1 MPQSKYDLLHY
12 DGSGII
18 ADAKER
24 SLVADIEIAA
34 AVGISQEKVKNVR
47 CSATL
52 LAQIEMIPTWIRGLS
67 SLGEAHGSGDM
78 YYAFIRKVNKEMDL
92 LAKVDLHK
100 IQNEIKS
107 FGSKLNAKVKINAN
121 KARKFNNA
129 AGGNGLVVLYFNAIR
144 KFTQSAI
151 MLADVSVISI
161 TTKQTNVE
169 LTIPAGSVLTIDM
182 QNFTAYLDGKNVYK
196 NVSGEWFAISRD
208 TLSLLIDAASGSGLV
223 GTMEYVER
231 YL

>member
-12 DGSGII
+12 DGSGIV
-18 ADAKER
+18 ADVRER
-24 SLVADIEIAA
+24 SLIVDVEIAA

-47 CSATL
+47 CSAIL
-52 LAQIEMIPTWIRGLS
+52 LAQIEMVPTWIRGLS
-67 SLGEAHGSGDM
+67 SLGEAHGTSDM
-78 YYAFIRKVNKEMDL
+78 YYAFIREVKEEMDL
-92 LAKVDLHK
+92 FAKVDLHK
-100 IQNEIKS
+100 IQNEVKS
-107 FGSKLNAKVKINAN
+107 FGIKLNAKVKINAN
-121 KARKFNNA
+121 KARKVNNA
-129 AGGNGLVVLYFNAIR
+129 ASGNGLVVLYFNAIR

-161 TTKQTNVE
+161 ATKQTNIE
-169 LTIPAGSVLTIDM
+169 LTIPAGGVLIIDM

>member
-12 DGSGII
+12 DGSGIV
-18 ADAKER
+18 AGVRER
-24 SLVADIEIAA
+24 ALVADIEIAA
-34 AVGISQEKVKNVR
+34 AVGIAQEKVKNVR

-107 FGSKLNAKVKINAN
+107 FGIELNAKAKINAN
-121 KARKFNNA
+121 KARKINNA

-161 TTKQTNVE
+161 ATKQTNIE
-169 LTIPAGSVLTIDM
+169 ITIPAGSVLIIDM

-208 TLSLLIDAASGSGLV
+208 TLSLLIDAASGSGLA

>member
-12 DGSGII
+12 DGSGIV
-18 ADAKER
+18 AGVRER
-24 SLVADIEIAA
+24 SLVVDIEIAA
-34 AVGISQEKVKNVR
+34 AVGISQEKVKRAR

-52 LAQIEMIPTWIRGLS
+52 LAQIEMVPTWIRGLS
-67 SLGEAHGSGDM
+67 SLGEAHGSSDM
-78 YYAFIRKVNKEMDL
+78 YYAFIRKVNEEMDL
-92 LAKVDLHK
+92 LAKVDLYK

-107 FGSKLNAKVKINAN
+107 FGIELNTKAKINAN

>member
-1 MPQSKYDLLHY
+1 
-12 DGSGII
+12 
-18 ADAKER
+18 
-24 SLVADIEIAA
+24 
-34 AVGISQEKVKNVR
+34 
-47 CSATL
+47 
-52 LAQIEMIPTWIRGLS
+52 MIPTWIRGLS

-107 FGSKLNAKVKINAN
+107 FGIELNAKAKINAN
-121 KARKFNNA
+121 KARKINSMA
-129 AGGNGLVVLYFNAIR
+129 DGNGVVVLYFNAFR

-169 LTIPAGSVLTIDM
+169 LTITAGSVLTIDM

>member
-12 DGSGII
+12 DGSGIV
-18 ADAKER
+18 AGVRER
-24 SLVADIEIAA
+24 ALVVDIEIAA
-34 AVGISQEKVKNVR
+34 AVGIAQEKVKNVR

-100 IQNEIKS
+100 IQNEIKN
-107 FGSKLNAKVKINAN
+107 FGVELNAKAKMNAN
-121 KARKFNNA
+121 KARKINNVA
-129 AGGNGLVVLYFNAIR
+129 SGNGLVVLYFNAIR

-161 TTKQTNVE
+161 ITKQTNIE
-169 LTIPAGSVLTIDM
+169 LTIPAGSVLIIDM

-208 TLSLLIDAASGSGLV
+208 TLSLLIDAASGSGLA

>member
-12 DGSGII
+12 DGSGIV
-18 ADAKER
+18 AGVRER
-24 SLVADIEIAA
+24 ALVVDIEIAA
-34 AVGISQEKVKNVR
+34 AVGIAQEKVKNVR

-107 FGSKLNAKVKINAN
+107 FGIELNAKAKINAN

-129 AGGNGLVVLYFNAIR
+129 AGGNGLVVVYFNAIR

>member
-12 DGSGII
+12 DGSGIV
-18 ADAKER
+18 AGVRER
-24 SLVADIEIAA
+24 ALVADIEIAA
-34 AVGISQEKVKNVR
+34 AVGIAQEKVKNVR

-169 LTIPAGSVLTIDM
+169 LTIPAGSVLIIDM

-208 TLSLLIDAASGSGLV
+208 TLSLLIDAASGSGLA

>member
-12 DGSGII
+12 DGSGIV
-18 ADAKER
+18 AGVRER
-24 SLVADIEIAA
+24 ALVVDIEIAA
-34 AVGISQEKVKNVR
+34 AVGIAQEKVKNVR

-107 FGSKLNAKVKINAN
+107 FGIELNTKAKINAN

-161 TTKQTNVE
+161 TTKQTNIE
-169 LTIPAGSVLTIDM
+169 ITIPAGSVLIIDM

-196 NVSGEWFAISRD
+196 NISGEWFAISRD

>member
-78 YYAFIRKVNKEMDL
+78 YYAFIRKINKEMDL

-129 AGGNGLVVLYFNAIR
+129 AGGNGLVVLYFNVIR
-144 KFTQSAI
+144 KFIQSAI

-161 TTKQTNVE
+161 TTKQTNIE
-169 LTIPAGSVLTIDM
+169 LTIPAGSVLIIDM

>member
-12 DGSGII
+12 DGSGIV
-18 ADAKER
+18 ASVRER
-24 SLVADIEIAA
+24 ALVADIEIAA
-34 AVGISQEKVKNVR
+34 AVGIAQEKVKNVR

-92 LAKVDLHK
+92 LAKVDLYK

-107 FGSKLNAKVKINAN
+107 FGIELNAKAKINAN
-121 KARKFNNA
+121 KARKINNA

-208 TLSLLIDAASGSGLV
+208 TLSLLIDAASGSGLA

>member
-24 SLVADIEIAA
+24 SLVVDIEIAA
-34 AVGISQEKVKNVR
+34 AVGIAQEKVKNVR

-100 IQNEIKS
+100 IQSEIKS
-107 FGSKLNAKVKINAN
+107 FGIELNAKAKINAN

-161 TTKQTNVE
+161 TTKQTNIE
-169 LTIPAGSVLTIDM
+169 LTIPAGSVLIIDM

-208 TLSLLIDAASGSGLV
+208 TLSLLIDAASGSGLA

>member
-78 YYAFIRKVNKEMDL
+78 YYAFIRKINKEMDL

-129 AGGNGLVVLYFNAIR
+129 AGGNGLVVLYFNVIR
-144 KFTQSAI
+144 KFIQSAI

>member
-12 DGSGII
+12 DGSGIV
-18 ADAKER
+18 AGVRER
-24 SLVADIEIAA
+24 ALVADIEIAA
-34 AVGISQEKVKNVR
+34 AVGIAQEKVKNVR

-52 LAQIEMIPTWIRGLS
+52 LAQIEMIPTWIRSLS

-78 YYAFIRKVNKEMDL
+78 YYAFIRKINKEMDL

-121 KARKFNNA
+121 KARKINNL

-161 TTKQTNVE
+161 ITKQTNIE
-169 LTIPAGSVLTIDM
+169 LTIPAGSVLIIDM

>member
-12 DGSGII
+12 DGSGIV
-18 ADAKER
+18 ADVRER
-24 SLVADIEIAA
+24 SLAVDIEIAA

-47 CSATL
+47 CGATL
-52 LAQIEMIPTWIRGLS
+52 LAQIEMVPTWIRGLS

-107 FGSKLNAKVKINAN
+107 FGIKLNAKVKINAN
-121 KARKFNNA
+121 KARKINNV

-161 TTKQTNVE
+161 TTEQTNIE

>member
-12 DGSGII
+12 DGSGIV
-18 ADAKER
+18 AGVRER
-24 SLVADIEIAA
+24 ALVADIEIAA
-34 AVGISQEKVKNVR
+34 AVGIAQEKVKNVR

-107 FGSKLNAKVKINAN
+107 FGIELNTKAKINAN

>member
-12 DGSGII
+12 DGSGIV
-18 ADAKER
+18 ADVKER
-24 SLVADIEIAA
+24 ALVADIEIAA

-52 LAQIEMIPTWIRGLS
+52 LAQIEMVPTWIRGLS
-67 SLGEAHGSGDM
+67 SLGEAYGSGDM

-107 FGSKLNAKVKINAN
+107 FGIELNAKAKINAN

>member
-12 DGSGII
+12 DGSGIVAGI
-18 ADAKER
+18 KER
-24 SLVADIEIAA
+24 SLAVGIEVAA

-52 LAQIEMIPTWIRGLS
+52 FAQVEMVPTWMRGLS
-67 SLGEAHGSGDM
+67 SLGEAHGFGNM
-78 YYAFIRKVNKEMDL
+78 YYASIRKVNKEMDL
-92 LAKVDLHK
+92 LARADLYK

-107 FGSKLNAKVKINAN
+107 FGIELNAKAKIHAN
-121 KARKFNNA
+121 KARKINNM
-129 AGGNGLVVLYFNAIR
+129 AGGNGLVVLYRNAFR

-161 TTKQTNVE
+161 ATKQTNIE
-169 LTIPAGSVLTIDM
+169 ITIPAGSVLIIDM

-196 NVSGEWFAISRD
+196 NISGEWFAISRD
-208 TLSLLIDAASGSGLV
+208 TLSLLIDAASGNGLV

>member
-12 DGSGII
+12 DGSGIV
-18 ADAKER
+18 AGVRER
-24 SLVADIEIAA
+24 ALVADIEIAA
-34 AVGISQEKVKNVR
+34 AVGIAQEKVKNVR

-92 LAKVDLHK
+92 LAKVDLYK

-107 FGSKLNAKVKINAN
+107 FGIELNTKAKINAN
-121 KARKFNNA
+121 KARKFNNV

-161 TTKQTNVE
+161 TTKQTNIE
-169 LTIPAGSVLTIDM
+169 LTIPAGSVLIIDM

-196 NVSGEWFAISRD
+196 NISGEWFAISRN
-208 TLSLLIDAASGSGLV
+208 TLSLLIDAARGNGLV

>member
-12 DGSGII
+12 DGSGIV
-18 ADAKER
+18 AGVRER
-24 SLVADIEIAA
+24 ALVVDIEIAA
-34 AVGISQEKVKNVR
+34 AVGIAQEKVKNVR

-100 IQNEIKS
+100 VQNEIKN
-107 FGSKLNAKVKINAN
+107 FGVELNAKAKMNAN
-121 KARKFNNA
+121 KARKFNNV

-161 TTKQTNVE
+161 TTKQTNIE
-169 LTIPAGSVLTIDM
+169 ITIPAGSVLIIDM

>member
-12 DGSGII
+12 DGSGIV
-18 ADAKER
+18 AGVRER
-24 SLVADIEIAA
+24 ALVVDIEIAA
-34 AVGISQEKVKNVR
+34 AVGIAQEKVKNVR

-107 FGSKLNAKVKINAN
+107 FGIELNAKAKINAN

-161 TTKQTNVE
+161 TTKQINVE

-196 NVSGEWFAISRD
+196 NVSGGWFAISRD

>member
-12 DGSGII
+12 DGSGIV
-18 ADAKER
+18 AGVRER
-24 SLVADIEIAA
+24 ALVVDIEIAA
-34 AVGISQEKVKNVR
+34 AVGIAQEKVKNVR

-107 FGSKLNAKVKINAN
+107 FGIELNAKAKINAN

-208 TLSLLIDAASGSGLV
+208 TLSLLIDAASGSGLA

>member
-12 DGSGII
+12 DGSGIV

-24 SLVADIEIAA
+24 SFVVGIEITA
-34 AVGISQEKVKNVR
+34 AVGISQEKVKNAR
-47 CSATL
+47 CSAAL
-52 LAQIEMIPTWIRGLS
+52 LAQVEMVPTWMRSLS
-67 SLGEAHGSGDM
+67 SLGEAYGSGDM
-78 YYAFIRKVNKEMDL
+78 YYAFIRKVNTEMDL

-107 FGSKLNAKVKINAN
+107 FGIELNAKTKINAN
-121 KARKFNNA
+121 KARKINSLSA
-129 AGGNGLVVLYFNAIR
+129 GNGLAVLYFNAIR

-151 MLADVSVISI
+151 MLADVSIISI
-161 TTKQTNVE
+161 TTKQTNIE
-169 LTIPAGSVLTIDM
+169 LTIPAGSVLIIDM

-208 TLSLLIDAASGSGLV
+208 TLSLLIDAASGSGLT

>member
-12 DGSGII
+12 DGSGIV
-18 ADAKER
+18 AGVRER
-24 SLVADIEIAA
+24 ALVADIEIAA

-78 YYAFIRKVNKEMDL
+78 YYAFIRKINKEMDL

-169 LTIPAGSVLTIDM
+169 LTIPAGSVLIIDM

>member
-12 DGSGII
+12 DGSGIV
-18 ADAKER
+18 AGVRER
-24 SLVADIEIAA
+24 ALVVDIEIAA
-34 AVGISQEKVKNVR
+34 AVGIAQEKVKNVR

-107 FGSKLNAKVKINAN
+107 FGIELNAKAKINAN

-161 TTKQTNVE
+161 ITKQTNIE
-169 LTIPAGSVLTIDM
+169 LTIPAGSVLIIDM

-208 TLSLLIDAASGSGLV
+208 TLSLLIHAASGSGLA

>member
-34 AVGISQEKVKNVR
+34 AVGIAQEKVKNVR

-107 FGSKLNAKVKINAN
+107 FGIELNTKAKINAN

>member
-12 DGSGII
+12 DGSGIV
-18 ADAKER
+18 AGVRER
-24 SLVADIEIAA
+24 ALVADIEIAA
-34 AVGISQEKVKNVR
+34 AVGIAQEKVKNVR

-78 YYAFIRKVNKEMDL
+78 YYAFIRKINKEMDL
-92 LAKVDLHK
+92 FAKVDLHK

-107 FGSKLNAKVKINAN
+107 FGIKLNAKARINAN
-121 KARKFNNA
+121 KARKINNVA
-129 AGGNGLVVLYFNAIR
+129 SGNGLVVLYFNAIR

-169 LTIPAGSVLTIDM
+169 LTIPAGSVLIIDM

>member
-12 DGSGII
+12 DGSGIV
-18 ADAKER
+18 AGVRER
-24 SLVADIEIAA
+24 ALVVDIEIAA
-34 AVGISQEKVKNVR
+34 AVGIAQEKVKNVR

-92 LAKVDLHK
+92 LAKVDLYK

-107 FGSKLNAKVKINAN
+107 FGIELNAKAKINAN

-208 TLSLLIDAASGSGLV
+208 TLSLLIDAASGSGLA

>member
-12 DGSGII
+12 DGSGIV

-24 SLVADIEIAA
+24 SFAVGIEVAA
-34 AVGISQEKVKNVR
+34 AVGISQEKLKNAR
-47 CSATL
+47 CSVTL
-52 LAQIEMIPTWIRGLS
+52 LAQVEMVPTWIRSLS
-67 SLGEAHGSGDM
+67 SLGEAHGIGDM
-78 YYAFIRKVNKEMDL
+78 YYAFIRKINKEMDL
-92 LAKVDLHK
+92 FAKVDLYK

-107 FGSKLNAKVKINAN
+107 FGIELNAKAKINAN
-121 KARKFNNA
+121 KARKINNA
-129 AGGNGLVVLYFNAIR
+129 SAGNGLVVLYFNAIR

-161 TTKQTNVE
+161 TTKQTDIE
-169 LTIPAGSVLTIDM
+169 LTIPAGSVLIIDM

-208 TLSLLIDAASGSGLV
+208 TLSLLIDAASGSGLT

>member
-24 SLVADIEIAA
+24 SLVVDIEIAA

-47 CSATL
+47 CSAVL
-52 LAQIEMIPTWIRGLS
+52 LAQTEMVPTWIRGLS
-67 SLGEAHGSGDM
+67 SLGEALGTGDM

-92 LAKVDLHK
+92 FAKVDLHK

-107 FGSKLNAKVKINAN
+107 FGIELNAKAKINAN
-121 KARKFNNA
+121 KARKINNV

-169 LTIPAGSVLTIDM
+169 LTIPAGSVLIIDM
-182 QNFTAYLDGKNVYK
+182 QNFTAYLDGRNVYK

-208 TLSLLIDAASGSGLV
+208 TLALLIDAASGSGLA

>member
-12 DGSGII
+12 DGSGIV
-18 ADAKER
+18 ADVRER
-24 SLVADIEIAA
+24 SLVVDIEIAA

-52 LAQIEMIPTWIRGLS
+52 LAQIEMVPTWIRGLS
-67 SLGEAHGSGDM
+67 SLGEAHGSGNM
-78 YYAFIRKVNKEMDL
+78 YYVFIRKVNKEMDL

-107 FGSKLNAKVKINAN
+107 FGIKLNAKAKINAN
-121 KARKFNNA
+121 KARKINDA
-129 AGGNGLVVLYFNAIR
+129 ASGNGLVVLYFNAIR
-144 KFTQSAI
+144 KFTQFAI

-161 TTKQTNVE
+161 IARQTNVE
-169 LTIPAGSVLTIDM
+169 LTIPAGSVLIIDM

-208 TLSLLIDAASGSGLV
+208 TLSLLIDAASGSGLA

>member
-12 DGSGII
+12 DGSGIV
-18 ADAKER
+18 AGVRER
-24 SLVADIEIAA
+24 ALVVDIEIAA
-34 AVGISQEKVKNVR
+34 AVGIAQEKVKNVR

-100 IQNEIKS
+100 VQNEIKN
-107 FGSKLNAKVKINAN
+107 FGVELNAKAKMNAN

-161 TTKQTNVE
+161 TTKQTNIE
-169 LTIPAGSVLTIDM
+169 LTIPAGSVLIIDM

-208 TLSLLIDAASGSGLV
+208 TLSLLIGAASGNGLV

>member
-12 DGSGII
+12 DGSGIV
-18 ADAKER
+18 AGVRER
-24 SLVADIEIAA
+24 ALVADIEIAA
-34 AVGISQEKVKNVR
+34 AVGIAQEKVKNVR

-107 FGSKLNAKVKINAN
+107 FGIELNAKAKINAN
-121 KARKFNNA
+121 KARKINNVA
-129 AGGNGLVVLYFNAIR
+129 SGNGLVVLYFNAIR

-161 TTKQTNVE
+161 TTKQTNIE
-169 LTIPAGSVLTIDM
+169 LTIPAGSVLIIDM

-208 TLSLLIDAASGSGLV
+208 TLSLLIDAASGSGLA

>member
-12 DGSGII
+12 DGSGIV
-18 ADAKER
+18 ADVKER
-24 SLVADIEIAA
+24 SFAAGIEVAA

-52 LAQIEMIPTWIRGLS
+52 LAQVELVPTWMRSLS

-107 FGSKLNAKVKINAN
+107 FGIELNAKAKLNAN
-121 KARKFNNA
+121 KARKMNNVA
-129 AGGNGLVVLYFNAIR
+129 SGNGLVVLYFNAIR

-161 TTKQTNVE
+161 ITRQTNVE
-169 LTIPAGSVLTIDM
+169 LTIPPGGMLIIDM
-182 QNFTAYLDGKNVYK
+182 QNYTAYLDGKNVYK
-196 NVSGEWFAISRD
+196 DVLGEWFAISRD
-208 TLSLLIDAASGSGLV
+208 TLSLLIDAASGNGLV

>member
-78 YYAFIRKVNKEMDL
+78 YYAFIRKINKEMDL

-121 KARKFNNA
+121 KARKFNNV

-161 TTKQTNVE
+161 TTKQTNIE
-169 LTIPAGSVLTIDM
+169 ITIPAGSVLIIDM

-208 TLSLLIDAASGSGLV
+208 TLSLLIDAASGSGLA

>member
-12 DGSGII
+12 DGSGIV
-18 ADAKER
+18 ADVKER
-24 SLVADIEIAA
+24 SLVAGIEVAA

-52 LAQIEMIPTWIRGLS
+52 FAQVEMVPTWMRGLS
-67 SLGEAHGSGDM
+67 SLGEAHGFGNM

-92 LAKVDLHK
+92 LARADLYK

-107 FGSKLNAKVKINAN
+107 FGIELNAKAKIHAN
-121 KARKFNNA
+121 KARKINNMA
-129 AGGNGLVVLYFNAIR
+129 VGNGLVVLCFNAFR

-161 TTKQTNVE
+161 TTKQTNIE
-169 LTIPAGSVLTIDM
+169 ITIPAGSVLIIDM

-196 NVSGEWFAISRD
+196 NISGEWFAISRD

>member
-12 DGSGII
+12 DGSGIV
-18 ADAKER
+18 AGVRER
-24 SLVADIEIAA
+24 ALVVDIEIAA
-34 AVGISQEKVKNVR
+34 AVGIAQEKVKNVR

-107 FGSKLNAKVKINAN
+107 FGIELNAKAKINAN
-121 KARKFNNA
+121 KARKINNVA
-129 AGGNGLVVLYFNAIR
+129 SGNGLVVLYFNAIR

-161 TTKQTNVE
+161 TTKQTNIE
-169 LTIPAGSVLTIDM
+169 LTIPAGSVLIIDM

-208 TLSLLIDAASGSGLV
+208 TLSLLIDAASGSGLA

>member
-1 MPQSKYDLLHY
+1 MPQSKYDFLHY
-12 DGSGII
+12 DGSGIV
-18 ADAKER
+18 AGVRER
-24 SLVADIEIAA
+24 GPVVDIESVA
-34 AVGISQEKVKNVR
+34 AVGIAQEKVKNVR

-107 FGSKLNAKVKINAN
+107 FGIELNTKAKINAN

>member
-12 DGSGII
+12 DGSGIV
-18 ADAKER
+18 ADVRER
-24 SLVADIEIAA
+24 SLAVDIEIAA

-52 LAQIEMIPTWIRGLS
+52 LAQIEMVPTWIRGLS

-107 FGSKLNAKVKINAN
+107 FGIKLNAKVKINAN
-121 KARKFNNA
+121 KARKINNV

-161 TTKQTNVE
+161 ITKQTNIE
-169 LTIPAGSVLTIDM
+169 LTIPAGSVLIIDM

-208 TLSLLIDAASGSGLV
+208 TLSLLIDAASGSGLA

>member
-12 DGSGII
+12 DGSGIV
-18 ADAKER
+18 AGVRER
-24 SLVADIEIAA
+24 ALVVDIEIAA
-34 AVGISQEKVKNVR
+34 AVGIAQEKVKNVR

-78 YYAFIRKVNKEMDL
+78 YYAFIRKINKEMDL

-107 FGSKLNAKVKINAN
+107 FGIELNAKAKINAN